1 MKRRMFKIHRGSENR
16 GQWDFCVKHSGPRVQ
31 QKTSQA
37 DVMGALNIL
46 KEETH
51 RMQQQ
56 WRRDTLADK
65 REHKMKMSH
74 HQSADTETDTNTI
87 TKANTKKVKIKIQ
100 VTSEKENTTELKV

>member
-1 MKRRMFKIHRGSENR
+1 
-16 GQWDFCVKHSGPRVQ
+16 
-31 QKTSQA
+31 
-37 DVMGALNIL
+37 MGALNIL

-56 WRRDTLADK
+56 WRRDALADK

-100 VTSEKENTTELKV
+100 VTSEKENTTEMKV

>member
-1 MKRRMFKIHRGSENR
+1 MFKIHRGSENR
-16 GQWDFCVKHSGPRVQ
+16 GQCDFCVKHSGPRVQ

-56 WRRDTLADK
+56 WRRDALADK

-74 HQSADTETDTNTI
+74 HQSADTETDTNT
-87 TKANTKKVKIKIQ
+87 KKMKIKIQ
-100 VTSEKENTTELKV
+100 VTSEKENTTEMKV